1 MIRKLSV
8 RGFKSL
14 DAVSV
19 RLPRLAV
26 LFGPNSAGK
35 SNILEAVQALSRIG
49 TERTLMEALGGGTI
63 RGHPFE
69 QIARPKEGFAGIRP
83 ESKGGFSLEA
93 ELAVRE
99 GGSGRRG
106 VFGYRIGVE
115 LRYRSGALTNA
126 DESLVALAKTGS
138 PKGKPAIE
146 HDGNQFTVRR
156 QRGGGRPR
164 KEDLGQNYAILS
176 DARLGLPGYPYVERT
191 REELRN
197 WRTYHLDPRGAMRS
211 EMPPMDV
218 WDCGVFG
225 EFLLPFLYK
234 LKGERPK
241 HFQSVL
247 RTLRTVVPNIEGF
260 DVELNAQRGT
270 LHCSIKQDGAL
281 LSSRMIS
288 EGTFRVLA
296 LCAIA
301 ANPWG
306 GTLLALE
313 EPENG
318 VHPRRVELIAQ
329 MLASVALDQGR
340 QVIVTTHSPFFC
352 DAVLAEARR
361 RAADRDEVGLFN
373 VRKIGAATRVERFES
388 PGPLFDD
395 ADVMNALTV
404 PAEDRPFQSL
414 LLNGLIRE

>member
-1 MIRKLSV
+1 MLRRLSV

-14 DAVSV
+14 DEVSL

-49 TERTLMEALGGGTI
+49 TERTLMDALGGGTI

-69 QIARPKEGFAGIRP
+69 QIALPREGFAGIRTD
-83 ESKGGFSLEA
+83 STGRFSLDA
-93 ELAVRE
+93 ELAVPE
-99 GGSGRRG
+99 GGNGRSGAFR
-106 VFGYRIGVE
+106 YRIGVK
-115 LRYRSGALTNA
+115 LRYRSGTLTNA
-126 DESLVALAKTGS
+126 GESLVALAKTGR
-138 PKGKPAIE
+138 PKGQPAIE
-146 HDGNQFTVRR
+146 HDGSELTVRR

-164 KEDLGQNYAILS
+164 KEDLGQNYAVLS

-234 LKGERPK
+234 LKGERPR
-241 HFQSVL
+241 HFRSVL
-247 RTLRTVVPNIEGF
+247 RTLRTVVPSIEAF

-270 LHCSIKQDGAL
+270 LHCSLTQDGAL

-329 MLASVALDQGR
+329 MLACVALDQGR

-352 DAVLAEARR
+352 DAVIAEARR
-361 RAADRDEVGLFN
+361 RAADDDEVCLFN
-373 VRKIGAATRVERFES
+373 VHRSGASTRVDRFES
-388 PGPLFDD
+388 KGPLFDD
-395 ADVMNALTV
+395 AEVMKALTV